1 MALLRRRVS
10 AGDLVDPLGDLI
22 YGRRDAEAA
31 LILERAGKGAAYG
44 LGLPVGDLNDLL
56 DGRSHGALKH
66 PDHRGLLA
74 AIAGACRL
82 RLGA

>member
-10 AGDLVDPLGDLI
+10 AGDLVDPLGALI
-22 YGRRDAEAA
+22 LRRRDAEAE
-31 LILERAGKGAAYG
+31 LIFERAGKGAAYRVS
-44 LGLPVGDLNDLL
+44 LPVGDLNDLL